1 VPPIGA
7 VPSCPLEEP
16 HVKLVTWN
24 IQWGRGADGRVD
36 LDRIVSHARR
46 VADFDVL
53 CLQEVS
59 AGYPELPGCDGA
71 DQFAGLAARLA
82 GWEAVEGIATDSP
95 HPSGRRRRF
104 GNMILSR
111 LPVGPVFRHLLPWPA
126 DPAVPSMQR
135 IALEATLATPIG
147 PLRITTT
154 HLEYY
159 SALQRSAQV
168 EQLRR
173 LHREASAHASRP
185 RPGTAADGPFDR
197 VPRGGPA
204 ILVGDFNF
212 RPEAAERARLLAPLG
227 ADTPPYRD
235 AWELLH
241 PGTAHPPT
249 VGVHDQIQWP
259 GPPFTWDFVFV
270 SDDLAPRVRAVHAD
284 LASDASDHQ
293 PVLLE
298 LDTSR

>member
-1 VPPIGA
+1 M
-7 VPSCPLEEP
+7 
-16 HVKLVTWN
+16 KLVTWN

-82 GWEAVEGIATDSP
+82 GYEAVEGVATDSP
-95 HPSGRRRRF
+95 HPSGQRRRF

-111 LPVGPVFRHLLPWPA
+111 LPVGPIFRHLLPWPA

-135 IALEATLATPIG
+135 IALEATLGTAIG
-147 PLRITTT
+147 PLRVTTT

-168 EQLRR
+168 EQLRL
-173 LHREASAHASRP
+173 LHREASAHAAHA

-204 ILVGDFNF
+204 ILAGDFNF
-212 RPEAAERARLLAPLG
+212 KPDAAERVRLLSPID

-241 PGTAHPPT
+241 PGVPPPPT

-270 SDDLAPRVRAVHAD
+270 SDDLPPRVRVLNVD